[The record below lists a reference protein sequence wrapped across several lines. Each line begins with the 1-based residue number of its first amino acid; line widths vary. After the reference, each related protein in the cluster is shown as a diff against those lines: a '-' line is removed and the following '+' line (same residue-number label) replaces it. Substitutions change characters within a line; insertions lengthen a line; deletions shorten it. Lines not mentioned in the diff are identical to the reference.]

1 MSTSRVDHWAD
12 VRDREFVSH
21 DVTPSRRS
29 AELNAA
35 KKRIAEQDAALAAL
49 CLQIESMQAAQGPF
63 GGHRIACAV
72 AKAHGL
78 SYRQLLAKRRNQNLV
93 YARQHAMWE
102 IRNAT
107 TLSLPQIGLILGGM
121 DHTTIL
127 HGIRAHQA
135 RIDSGEVR
143 G

>member
-12 VRDREFVSH
+12 VRNREFVSPKPH
-21 DVTPSRRS
+21 RPSM
-29 AELNAA
+29 ELDAA
-35 KKRIAEQDAALAAL
+35 KQRIAEQDAALAAL
-49 CLQIESMQAAQGPF
+49 CLQIESMQAGQGPF
-63 GGHRIACAV
+63 GGHRLACAV

-78 SYRQLLAKRRNQNLV
+78 SYRQLIAKRRNRNLV

-121 DHTTIL
+121 DHTTVL
-127 HGIRAHQA
+127 WGIRRHQA
-135 RIDSGEVR
+135 RIESGEVR